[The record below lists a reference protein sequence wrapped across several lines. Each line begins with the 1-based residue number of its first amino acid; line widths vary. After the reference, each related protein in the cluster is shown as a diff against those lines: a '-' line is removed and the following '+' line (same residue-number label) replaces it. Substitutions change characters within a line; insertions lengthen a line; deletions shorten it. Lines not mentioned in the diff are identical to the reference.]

1 MYEFIAGVLQ
11 GITEFLPVSSSGHL
25 VIFSSLSES
34 LDLNTYDIAFLHIGT
49 LLSIFVYYRKRI
61 LNIFSSLETFTSS
74 FKIISVAL
82 LPAVLVGLFSPL
94 QEIIDSNKNILQI
107 TGSAY
112 LIFSIFLFI
121 SINLRSEN
129 NISFQEIS
137 LKQSFIVGLA
147 QAFALVP
154 GISRSGVTLVT
165 GMYLGIKKTEAI
177 YFSLL
182 LGIPTIF
189 GAWVLTFV
197 DSSFTINTSI
207 LAPSAVAFISGLLAI
222 KVLVNL
228 TVNSKLQYFGIY
240 CLLLSVICFT
250 N

>member
-11 GITEFLPVSSSGHL
+11 GITEFLPISSSGHL
-25 VIFSSLSES
+25 VIFSSISES

-61 LNIFSSLETFTSS
+61 IDIFSSKEAFTSS

-129 NISFQEIS
+129 NISFQDIS
-137 LKQSFIVGLA
+137 LKQSLIVGLA

-189 GAWVLTFV
+189 GAWLLTFV

-240 CLLLSVICFT
+240 CLLLSVICFA

>member
-1 MYEFIAGVLQ
+1 MYEFVAGVLQ

-25 VIFSSLSES
+25 VILSSLNNS
-34 LDLNTYDIAFLHIGT
+34 LNLNTYDIAFLHIGT
-49 LLSIFVYYRKRI
+49 LLSIIVYYRKRI
-61 LNIFSSLETFTSS
+61 LDTFYDIEIFTNSL
-74 FKIISVAL
+74 KVISVAL
-82 LPAVLVGLFSPL
+82 IPAVAVGLFSPL

-107 TGSAY
+107 TGAGY
-112 LIFSIFLFI
+112 LLFSIFLL
-121 SINLRSEN
+121 STRNLKGEN
-129 NISFQEIS
+129 NTSFQQIS
-137 LKQSFIVGLA
+137 LKQAFIIGLA

-189 GAWVLTFV
+189 GAWLLTFV
-197 DSSFTINTSI
+197 ESSFTFNTAMLLPSI
-207 LAPSAVAFISGLLAI
+207 VAFISGLLAI
-222 KVLVNL
+222 RFLVNVA
-228 TVNSKLQYFGIY
+228 VNSKLQYFGFY
-240 CLLLSVICFT
+240 CLLLSVFCFI

>member
-11 GITEFLPVSSSGHL
+11 GITEFLPISSSGHL
-25 VIFSSLSES
+25 VIFSSISES

-61 LNIFSSLETFTSS
+61 IDIFSSKEAFTSS

-129 NISFQEIS
+129 NISFQDIS

-189 GAWVLTFV
+189 GAWLLTFV

-240 CLLLSVICFT
+240 CLLLSVICFA

>member
-11 GITEFLPVSSSGHL
+11 GITEFLPISSSGHL
-25 VIFSSLSES
+25 VIFSSISES

-61 LNIFSSLETFTSS
+61 INIFSSKEAFTSS

-129 NISFQEIS
+129 NISFQDIS

-189 GAWVLTFV
+189 GAWLLTFV

-240 CLLLSVICFT
+240 CLLLSVICFA